1 MNAITLGTPNLFL
14 KGIAEQ
20 TFYDPTT
27 GNIVGYDNVAS
38 EAAISTSVN
47 LQEVVGGMGNAL
59 VGVFPDTVRLTG
71 TYTSQ
76 AFSLETRRL
85 ITGGTLA
92 YNATA
97 PVCKTITATGTTLAV
112 DLAGGDPT
120 PVKHY
125 GQPASD
131 TNAWC
136 YVKPQGAATY
146 SGQNYQINP
155 ENGQVVN
162 FEAVNG
168 TTYEVYYFAQ
178 NASAQSLT
186 IPDVF
191 NPTNV
196 TVSTKYGVYA
206 KQNNAVTGGT
216 LQGWLYV
223 VVPVAMLTGD
233 AGISANQTTN
243 ATTDGSWMALSPD
256 SAGLSCAD
264 CAMSGNPL
272 AYYVFVPCGDATVSV
287 LELAVV
293 GGGVAAPFGAEN
305 AVQIPVK
312 YVMPGDIMVQP
323 VYTALTYQSADPDA
337 VAVTTDGKV
346 YGLIE
351 PSGTVNTTTVTIT
364 LTKADGTVLTTDCTV
379 TS

>member
-27 GNIVGYDNVAS
+27 GNIVGFDNVAS

-85 ITGGTLA
+85 ITGGILA

-97 PVCKTITATGTTLAV
+97 PICETVTGVSNKLTV
-112 DLAGGDPT
+112 QHT

-125 GQPASD
+125 GQPAGD
-131 TNAWC
+131 TDCWC

-146 SGQNYQINP
+146 SGQNYKVDP
-155 ENGQVVN
+155 TTREVKDY
-162 FEAVNG
+162 AATDG
-168 TTYEVYYFAQ
+168 TTYEVYYFAE
-178 NASAQSLT
+178 NASAQSLS

-191 NPTNV
+191 NPVNV

-223 VVPVAMLTGD
+223 IVPVAMLTGD
-233 AGISANQTTN
+233 AGVSANQTAN
-243 ATTDGSWMALSPD
+243 ATTDGSWMAVSPD
-256 SAGLSCAD
+256 SVGLTCAD
-264 CAMSGNPL
+264 CAQSGNAL
-272 AYYVFVPCGDATVSV
+272 AYYVFVPCGDATVNV
-287 LELAVV
+287 MELAVV
-293 GGGVAAPFGAEN
+293 GGGVTVSLAATDP
-305 AVQIPVK
+305 VQIPVK
-312 YVMPGDIMVQP
+312 YVMPGDQMVQP
-323 VYTALTYQSADPDA
+323 VYTDMTYVSSD
-337 VAVTTDGKV
+337 TTHATVSNDGKV
-346 YGLIE
+346 SAA
-351 PSGTVNTTTVTIT
+351 SGASAGDTATITIT
-364 LTKADGTVLTTDCTV
+364 LTKQDGTVLTTTCEVTV
-379 TS
+379 AE